1 MEDLSREEL
10 EQLFAVFRDQSLE
23 ILDEMSEDLLGLESL
38 DGSEETLARLRRGAH
53 TIKGDSACVGLE
65 GVMEVAHRIED
76 AIESVAGGASGLN
89 RHAVDFI
96 LHALDEIRAAIG
108 GGAVE
113 DISAEALDA
122 LLGRLDEVAGG
133 RDVRDVAGVR
143 GAGDKGRQSGGQ
155 EGLAEPEPAGA
166 RRKAKREY
174 VRVEARKIDSLLNLA
189 GEMVIAR
196 SVISQ
201 VGMELDHALPRSE
214 LSDRFSGVSAQ
225 MANLIAEL
233 QKSVLK
239 MRMVTIDQVFKR
251 FIRPMRELAEERG
264 KKIEFEIRGGETE
277 LDRALVDLLYEPLLH
292 LLRNAIDHG
301 IETAAERLDM
311 DKPEAGRVALAAYHE
326 GNQVVVEVSDDGRGI
341 DCGALKAK
349 VVGTGEITQAEAEA
363 MSDAEAIEL
372 IFRQGLSTATEI
384 TRLSGRGIGTSAVK
398 TSIEQLRGTVSVT
411 SEPGRGTSFTL
422 RMPLTL
428 AIIRALL
435 FKASGR
441 LMALPLLAVSEIVRA
456 GRGEV
461 TRLDGFENY
470 RLRERF
476 ISLVRPGQVLGF
488 ERRHG
493 GPGNSFRGEADDSFV
508 IVLSGGGRRYGI
520 LADEMLGDQELV
532 IKPLEGRWVQN
543 EALAG
548 ASVLGDGRV
557 ILILDAEM
565 VLRKAIKFERSKGS
579 GRVTYAG

>member
-23 ILDEMSEDLLGLESL
+23 ILDEMSEDLLGLGSL
-38 DGSEETLARLRRGAH
+38 DGSAETLARLRRAAH
-53 TIKGDSACVGLE
+53 TIKGDSACVGLN

-76 AIESVAGGASGLN
+76 AIESVAGGDSGLN
-89 RHAVDFI
+89 RLAVDLI
-96 LHALDEIRAAIG
+96 LEALDEIRAAIG

-113 DISAEALDA
+113 DIPAEALA
-122 LLGRLDEVAGG
+122 SLLARLDEVAGG
-133 RDVRDVAGVR
+133 MVIAGVR
-143 GAGDKGRQSGGQ
+143 GAGDKRSQSRGQ
-155 EGLAEPEPAGA
+155 QERAAPEPARAGRKA
-166 RRKAKREY
+166 RREY
-174 VRVEARKIDSLLNLA
+174 IRVEARKIDSLLNLA

-201 VGMELDHALPRSE
+201 VGVELDHALPRSE

-251 FIRPMRELAEERG
+251 FIRPMRELAEEGG
-264 KKIEFEIRGGETE
+264 KKIELEIKGGETE

-292 LLRNAIDHG
+292 LLRNAVDHG
-301 IETAAERLDM
+301 IETAAERLDRG
-311 DKPEAGRVALAAYHE
+311 KPEAGRVALAAYHE
-326 GNQVVVEVSDDGRGI
+326 GNQIVVEVSDDGRGI
-341 DCGALKAK
+341 DCGALRAK

-363 MSDAEAIEL
+363 MSDAEAMEL
-372 IFRQGLSTATEI
+372 IFRQGFSTATEI
-384 TRLSGRGIGTSAVK
+384 TRLSGRGIGTAAVK
-398 TSIEQLRGTVSVT
+398 TSIEQLRGTVSVR
-411 SEPGRGTSFTL
+411 SEPGLGTSFTL

-441 LMALPLLAVSEIVRA
+441 LLALPLLAVSEIVRA
-456 GRGEV
+456 GSGEI

-470 RLRERF
+470 RLRDRF
-476 ISLVRPGQVLGF
+476 ISLVRPGLVLGF
-488 ERRHG
+488 ESRQG
-493 GPGNSFRGEADDSFV
+493 GPGKSLRGEADASFI
-508 IVLSGGGRRYGI
+508 IVLSGGGKRYGI

-532 IKPLEGRWVQN
+532 IKPLEGSWVQN

-565 VLRKAIKFERSKGS
+565 VLRKAVKFERNKGS
-579 GRVTYAG
+579 RRVTHAG

>member
-38 DGSEETLARLRRGAH
+38 DGSAETLARLRRAAH
-53 TIKGDSACVGLE
+53 TIKGDSACVGLN

-76 AIESVAGGASGLN
+76 AIESVAGGDSGLN
-89 RHAVDFI
+89 RPAVDLI
-96 LHALDEIRAAIG
+96 LLALDEIGAAIG

-113 DISAEALDA
+113 DIPAEALDS

-133 RDVRDVAGVR
+133 KDVAGVR
-143 GAGDKGRQSGGQ
+143 GAGDKGRQSRGQ
-155 EGLAEPEPAGA
+155 EGRAEPEPAGA
-166 RRKAKREY
+166 GRKARREY

-201 VGMELDHALPRSE
+201 VGVELDHALPRSE

-239 MRMVTIDQVFKR
+239 MRMITIDQVFKR

-264 KKIEFEIRGGETE
+264 KKIELEIKGGETE

-301 IETAAERLDM
+301 IETAAERLDRN
-311 DKPEAGRVALAAYHE
+311 KPEAGRVALAAYHE

-341 DCGALKAK
+341 DCGALRAK

-363 MSDAEAIEL
+363 MSDAEAMEL
-372 IFRQGLSTATEI
+372 IFRQGFSTATEI
-384 TRLSGRGIGTSAVK
+384 TRLSGRGIGTAAVK
-398 TSIEQLRGTVSVT
+398 TSIEQLRGTVSVR
-411 SEPGRGTSFTL
+411 SEPGLGTSFTL

-441 LMALPLLAVSEIVRA
+441 LLALPLLAVSEIVRA
-456 GRGEV
+456 GSGEI

-470 RLRERF
+470 RLRDRF
-476 ISLVRPGQVLGF
+476 ISLVRPGLVLGF

-493 GPGNSFRGEADDSFV
+493 GPGKSLRGEADDSFI
-508 IVLSGGGRRYGI
+508 IVLSGGGKRYGI

-548 ASVLGDGRV
+548 ASVLGDGGV
-557 ILILDAEM
+557 VLILDAEM
-565 VLRKAIKFERSKGS
+565 VLRKAVKFERSKGS
-579 GRVTYAG
+579 GRVTHAG